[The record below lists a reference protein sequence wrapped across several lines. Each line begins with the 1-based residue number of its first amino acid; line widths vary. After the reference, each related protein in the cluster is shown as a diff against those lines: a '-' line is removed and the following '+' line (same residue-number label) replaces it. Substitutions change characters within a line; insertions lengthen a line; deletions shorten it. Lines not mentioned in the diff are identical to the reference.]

1 MVNKI
6 GKQVLQMCKGLG
18 LYIVNGRIRGDSL
31 GRFTYCS
38 VLGSSVVD
46 YSITDIEPGY
56 INAFVVLPQLPIS
69 DHSQTIL
76 YLKKSVTHTE
86 KTNIQ
91 PNLFPL
97 PRTYK
102 WSEHSNNDYTA
113 ALCCDEIQY
122 MVDTFLIT
130 QYQPNRKGM
139 NLATRDLN
147 IFIQLAKKSKLKI
160 SRSRKTSTKQKEK
173 WFDRECASSKK
184 NLRKLSNK
192 KHRNPNDQVGRLEY
206 FQALK
211 QYKKQL
217 HVKKSQYME
226 SEPTKIEKAVNPNSF
241 WQLWK
246 KINTTPQTETNPIK
260 NGNIWK
266 KYFEDL
272 YKNPESQGLTS
283 NQNLTIEKLKILE
296 TTIKDN
302 QCTLDYPITIQEL
315 KQKLKAQ
322 KKGNACGIDSI
333 NSEML
338 KHSSPKL
345 QLAVLKLFNLVLKTG
360 SFPVM
365 WNKGLITPIFKS
377 GDKLDP
383 SNYRGMLIVTLK
395 KSSVA
400 Y

>member
-1 MVNKI
+1 MPMLRTAEIQVVSWYGIKGNTKTASHQSKKEKTTCGLKLTSILENNRDVYLCAVYIQPSNSPYYVEEDFKELQKEISHFQTLGSILLCGDLNARTGREPDFIDMEGNRHIFGQNPLYQTYITTQRQSYDSVVNKI

-192 KHRNPNDQVGRLEY
+192 DIETPMTKWDALNTFRL
-206 FQALK
+206 
-211 QYKKQL
+211 
-217 HVKKSQYME
+217 
-226 SEPTKIEKAVNPNSF
+226 
-241 WQLWK
+241 
-246 KINTTPQTETNPIK
+246 
-260 NGNIWK
+260 
-266 KYFEDL
+266 
-272 YKNPESQGLTS
+272 
-283 NQNLTIEKLKILE
+283 
-296 TTIKDN
+296 
-302 QCTLDYPITIQEL
+302 
-315 KQKLKAQ
+315 
-322 KKGNACGIDSI
+322 
-333 NSEML
+333 
-338 KHSSPKL
+338 
-345 QLAVLKLFNLVLKTG
+345 
-360 SFPVM
+360 
-365 WNKGLITPIFKS
+365 
-377 GDKLDP
+377 
-383 SNYRGMLIVTLK
+383 
-395 KSSVA
+395 
-400 Y
+400 